1 MRLLF
6 LLVFCSLLAT
16 VVPASAE
23 ISYSDAKPARDYISK
38 VRIGGWIGNSA
49 LLVLPD
55 RSAGVTPVGKNFGG
69 VRLVEIGDNSFT
81 AEYNGVQGK
90 VTIDP
95 GWQLAADPDLSNWL
109 IAYMKNIAA
118 KVDARYP
125 DVSQDGIIRVMHNGA
140 VSTRF
145 LKVQLAAPFDHLP
158 EWMESLDLKI
168 SINPHQTTQLQFV
181 TMTITPQ
188 AYGRLLK

>member
-6 LLVFCSLLAT
+6 LLLFCSMLASLI
-16 VVPASAE
+16 PASAE
-23 ISYSDAKPARDYISK
+23 VSYAEAKPSRDYISK
-38 VRIGGWIGNSA
+38 VRIGGWIGNDA

-55 RSAGVTPVGKNFGG
+55 RSAGATPIGKNFGA

-81 AEYNGVQGK
+81 AEYNGVSGK

-95 GWQLAADPDLSNWL
+95 GWQLAPHPDLTNWL
-109 IAYMKNIAA
+109 IAYMKTIATR
-118 KVDARYP
+118 VDAQYT
-125 DVSQDGIIRVMHNGA
+125 DVSQQGVIRVMHNGA

-145 LKVQLAAPFDHLP
+145 LKVQQASPFEPLP
-158 EWMESLDLKI
+158 EWMESIDLKI
-168 SINPHQTTQLQFV
+168 TINPHETTKLQFV

-188 AYGRLLK
+188 AYARLAK